1 MGDSTESWALTLVK
15 VAVAV
20 FPPLAE
26 LLGRVLAG
34 NDEPLAA
41 KVREILPVE
50 SASARA
56 ARELGG

>member
-1 MGDSTESWALTLVK
+1 MARDSSEGWALTLVK
-15 VAVAV
+15 IAASI

-26 LLGRVLAG
+26 LLARALDG

-41 KVREILPVE
+41 KVREILPQD

-56 ARELGG
+56 ARELG